1 MSIDDQSLIGTM
13 LPTVHFQKIILESG
27 GDTNPMVSDDPHIMD
42 KSHTDE
48 SNFMSA
54 IAIDQIGN
62 DPTGQI
68 QNPKTWDATADIND
82 EADTMTTTLN
92 LILKDK
98 IDTLSQNTMW
108 MFNNL
113 FLDHVKLLVVQMSH
127 SEYATSE
134 A

>member
-27 GDTNPMVSDDPHIMD
+27 GDTNPIVNDDPHIMD
-42 KSHTDE
+42 KSHSDE

-54 IAIDQIGN
+54 IAIDQIGS

-68 QNPKTWDATADIND
+68 PNAKTWDATADIND

-92 LILKDK
+92 LVLKICTWVQKLKKSFK
-98 IDTLSQNTMW
+98 IW
-108 MFNNL
+108 
-113 FLDHVKLLVVQMSH
+113 
-127 SEYATSE
+127 A
-134 A
+134 